1 MCVYQGYAKTPM
13 KSFEI
18 GSKLTQV
25 FFLHGLRGHGLAQH
39 AALQHMVKNLG
50 VNMISLELDGH
61 GAESSRRHCLVPP
74 FKQIV
79 DDICAEIHRQSIDAE
94 QIILMGY
101 SFGGALMVLA
111 ANQLMQDDEFSPKV
125 RGFIGVSTAFDV
137 GHNVPRWQLGLV
149 NAVGPV
155 SRFLFEKAWRLSRLL
170 TIQEMDIDL
179 ISPDKT
185 VTSALENDPL
195 VYKGRIPLATSAQVY
210 HAGIAAKQ
218 VMKQFSLDTLLVHS
232 RDDKIALSP
241 TKTTFGEH
249 VQLRLFN
256 KLRHNCIDGISREVV
271 VSRKTITQF
280 IVARL

>member
-1 MCVYQGYAKTPM
+1 M

-50 VNMISLELDGH
+50 VKMISLELDGH

-74 FKQIV
+74 FEQIV
-79 DDICAEIHRQSIDAE
+79 DDICAEIRRQAVDAE
-94 QIILMGY
+94 QVILMGY

-111 ANQLMQDDEFSPKV
+111 ANRLMQDPDFLPKV

-137 GHNVPRWQLGLV
+137 GHNVPRWQLAVV
-149 NAVGPV
+149 NAISPI

-170 TIQEMDIDL
+170 TIREMDLNL

-185 VTSALENDPL
+185 VTHALKNDPL

-210 HAGIAAKQ
+210 HAGIAAKAM
-218 VMKQFSLDTLLVHS
+218 MKQFTLDTLLVHS
-232 RDDKIALSP
+232 RDDEIALP
-241 TKTTFGEH
+241 PAKTTFGEH
-249 VQLRLFN
+249 VQIRLFS

-280 IVARL
+280 IAARL